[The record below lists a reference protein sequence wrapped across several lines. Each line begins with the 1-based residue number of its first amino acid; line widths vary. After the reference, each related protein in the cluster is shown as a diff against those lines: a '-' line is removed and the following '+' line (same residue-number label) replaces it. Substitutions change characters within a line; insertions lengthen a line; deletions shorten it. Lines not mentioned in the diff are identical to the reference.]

1 MKSIKYSILATLL
14 AVAFSSCNGWLEV
27 TPQDKQTSDAYWTS
41 QEDVDAVLTSGY
53 LYLRNITVS
62 NLIPLGELRGGSIYS
77 ITSNKLQSFQ
87 VKPTDETICNWG
99 SFYQIINIANVV
111 LADAKKAQQKD
122 DTYEDEELKAH
133 YSEAYFLRALSYFY
147 LVRNW
152 RNVPLITTAFEDD
165 SHSYHI
171 AQSSDTIVIQ
181 QIKADILAALAT
193 GAAKETY
200 STTWETK
207 GRATKWALYALMADV
222 CLWSEEYAEA
232 EKYCN
237 FLLNPSS
244 GNAPALMT
252 TPTHAKWFSMF
263 NPGNS
268 NESIFELQWEYQENQ
283 TNTLPVLFDN
293 LNTNKK
299 FQLSYQLLME
309 FNSEYAYTVEEQLE
323 AVRTM
328 FGGYYTDDAL
338 TWESATKGYVW
349 KYCGSQTLSDKRTAT
364 YYDPNFILYRMA
376 EIYLMKAEALV
387 LKSESKAD
395 WQTAVDLINDIRR
408 RSNLEERQF
417 TDDLKEEDMLRMIL
431 YERRMELVGEGKCW
445 YDLLRFGRRNHNK
458 YKTTFLVNN
467 VALYNKQ
474 AGESWLISVLSNDDA
489 LFLPVSESELKANN
503 LLVQNPY
510 YY

>member
-1 MKSIKYSILATLL
+1 
-14 AVAFSSCNGWLEV
+14 
-27 TPQDKQTSDAYWTS
+27 
-41 QEDVDAVLTSGY
+41 
-53 LYLRNITVS
+53 
-62 NLIPLGELRGGSIYS
+62 
-77 ITSNKLQSFQ
+77 
-87 VKPTDETICNWG
+87 
-99 SFYQIINIANVV
+99 
-111 LADAKKAQQKD
+111 
-122 DTYEDEELKAH
+122 
-133 YSEAYFLRALSYFY
+133 
-147 LVRNW
+147 
-152 RNVPLITTAFEDD
+152 
-165 SHSYHI
+165 
-171 AQSSDTIVIQ
+171 
-181 QIKADILAALAT
+181 
-193 GAAKETY
+193 
-200 STTWETK
+200 
-207 GRATKWALYALMADV
+207 MADV
-222 CLWSEEYAEA
+222 CLWSEDYAEA
-232 EKYCN
+232 EKFCN
-237 FLLNPSS
+237 FLIHPTS

-283 TNTLPVLFDN
+283 TNTLPILFDN

-299 FQLSYQLLME
+299 YQLSYQLLME
-309 FNSEYAYTVEEQLE
+309 FNSEYSYTVEEQLE
-323 AVRTM
+323 AVRSM

-364 YYDPNFILYRMA
+364 YYDPNFIIYRMA

-387 LKSESKAD
+387 LKSDSKAD

-408 RSNLEERQF
+408 RSNLEERVF
-417 TDDLKEEDMLRMIL
+417 TDDLKEEDLLKMIL

-458 YKTTFLVNN
+458 YKTTFLVDN
-467 VALYNKQ
+467 VTLYNKQ

-489 LFLPVSESELKANN
+489 LYLPVSESELKANN